1 MNLNVVFITLIVFSA
16 ICVKHA
22 SPQSGSSG
30 SRNRSSSSIPY
41 SPGSWKAGIP
51 YEAHL
56 VGLFTAS
63 SELPVF
69 HEVIKPA
76 LDLAVEEA
84 ERRYPLIKFKI
95 SLRRGSNDCQRNYAG
110 AYAAEEFYVRKV
122 DAFIGPAC
130 SLALDAVGR
139 MASYWNVPI
148 FTAGGIGVEF
158 SNKALFST
166 LTRLS
171 FSLGEFY
178 FLSVDKV
185 FHEKLCCLSVV

>member
-1 MNLNVVFITLIVFSA
+1 
-16 ICVKHA
+16 
-22 SPQSGSSG
+22 
-30 SRNRSSSSIPY
+30 
-41 SPGSWKAGIP
+41 
-51 YEAHL
+51 L